1 MLVLQQVVH
10 SSSVDIRPE
19 WAVVEQ
25 IPFTSLSKL
34 NYQVMMLSHS
44 TDLGAELQ
52 SSCWLLCVLL
62 LACFQQACRESVCA
76 ALPCPLPGASAPC
89 GHLNCRMTGIARRG
103 KLSARWH
110 CRRRRQTP

>member
-44 TDLGAELQ
+44 ACLGAELQ
-52 SSCWLLCVLL
+52 SSCCFLCVLL
-62 LACFQQACRESVCA
+62 LVCYQQTYSREAVCT
-76 ALPCPLPGASAPC
+76 ALPCTLPPTSAPRR
-89 GHLNCRMTGIARRG
+89 HLNC
-103 KLSARWH
+103 
-110 CRRRRQTP
+110 

>member
-34 NYQVMMLSHS
+34 NYQVKRLSQS
-44 TDLGAELQ
+44 AALGKEFFSLNLISASCFQCAISRHAEKQ
-52 SSCWLLCVLL
+52 YGRHCPALCTLL
-62 LACFQQACRESVCA
+62 LLHAETSGWQGWHGV
-76 ALPCPLPGASAPC
+76 AS
-89 GHLNCRMTGIARRG
+89 
-103 KLSARWH
+103 
-110 CRRRRQTP
+110 